1 LELEGAVV
9 NLGLLVA
16 RLVLGSLMA
25 AHGAQKL
32 FGWFGGYGLSGV
44 SSWLES
50 IGFRPGRFFA
60 LAAGLS
66 EFAGGLLVAAGFLG
80 PVGPA
85 LVVATMIVAAGS
97 VHWPNVF
104 AARNGIELPLVYGVG
119 AALLALTGPGA
130 YSLDQWLGVSA
141 LWSAAVV
148 WTVLLA
154 GAVSGIVTLAF
165 RHPQQKATA

>member
-1 LELEGAVV
+1 MD
-9 NLGLLVA
+9 LGLLVA

-32 FGWFGGYGLSGV
+32 FGWFGGYGLTGV
-44 SSWLES
+44 GAWLES
-50 IGFRPGRFFA
+50 IGYKPGKLFA

-66 EFAGGLLVAAGFLG
+66 EFAGGLLIAAGLLG

-85 LVVATMIVAAGS
+85 LVIATMIVAAGS

-104 AARNGIELPLVYGVG
+104 AASNGIELPLVYGVG
-119 AALLALTGPGA
+119 AAALALTRFGA
-130 YSLDQWLGVSA
+130 YSLDDVFGLAA
-141 LWSAAVV
+141 LWNPAIIWS
-148 WTVLLA
+148 VLVI
-154 GAVSGIVTLAF
+154 GAVGGVVTLAY